1 MGPNLPPPPP
11 GAAPATGGRPYE
23 SSSVVGAVLL
33 TIFAPFIALI
43 VALLLRG
50 SERDPARKHQLGT
63 WAAISGAYL
72 AVVVVFVIVLIASFG
87 SSVQTDTSGPC
98 VGGPEIGAVGV
109 SLGDGRY
116 RFPCAISGS
125 TVQYFPEGETA
136 SP

>member
-1 MGPNLPPPPP
+1 MDPNLPPAPP
-11 GAAPATGGRPYE
+11 GAAPPTDGRPYE

-43 VALLLRG
+43 VALALRG
-50 SERDPARKHQLGT
+50 SERDPAKKQQLGT

-72 AVVVVFVIVLIASFG
+72 AVAVVLVIVLIASFR

-98 VGGPEIGAVGV
+98 VGGPKIGAVGV